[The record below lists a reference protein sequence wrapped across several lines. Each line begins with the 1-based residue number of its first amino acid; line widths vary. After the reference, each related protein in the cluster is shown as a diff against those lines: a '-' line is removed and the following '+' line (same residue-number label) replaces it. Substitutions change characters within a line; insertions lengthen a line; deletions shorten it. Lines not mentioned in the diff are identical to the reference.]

1 VSTSPPDRHSRTR
14 GEAGPDDRLTDH
26 RRRPGRPLS
35 PALDTTFKIGLVLKG
50 LDGILEV
57 IGGIVLLFLSPQA
70 IQHLARTLT
79 AHEPCGT
86 RPRPAPGHSPQVLT
100 GDRVRIADRG
110 DSAAPR
116 RG

>member
-1 VSTSPPDRHSRTR
+1 MTASRTAD
-14 GEAGPDDRLTDH
+14 GGPA
-26 RRRPGRPLS
+26 RPLS
-35 PALDTTFKIGLVLKG
+35 PALDKTFKIGLVLKG

-86 RPRPAPGHSPQVLT
+86 RPRPAPGHSPQIPT
-100 GDRVRIADRG
+100 GDRAGTADRG
-110 DSAAPR
+110 DSAALAEAELSADASPVPG
-116 RG
+116 RGLR

>member
-1 VSTSPPDRHSRTR
+1 MTASQTT
-14 GEAGPDDRLTDH
+14 AGGPAGRC
-26 RRRPGRPLS
+26 RRRWTRRS
-35 PALDTTFKIGLVLKG
+35 RSAWCSRAWT
-50 LDGILEV
+50 GILEV